1 MGRAEKVRECSTLE
15 RGCAQLGVDLPARA
29 TERLLAH
36 LALLEKWNRRVNL
49 TAVRGLDAMVVRHL
63 LDSLSIARF
72 VRGESLLDIGS
83 GAGFPGLPLAVVA
96 PHLQVALLDSRLRR
110 VEFLR
115 AACAALQLDNVEVVH
130 ARVEEYRPARKF
142 DTLAARAFA
151 PLPRTLQLTAGL
163 RRPGVRLLAMKGR
176 MPAAEIAAVDGG
188 AGAADA
194 DVQSAATD
202 STVAKTVTTAA
213 ITVQRLTVPFLRAER
228 HLIIAAF

>member
-1 MGRAEKVRECSTLE
+1 
-15 RGCAQLGVDLPARA
+15 
-29 TERLLAH
+29 
-36 LALLEKWNRRVNL
+36 
-49 TAVRGLDAMVVRHL
+49 
-63 LDSLSIARF
+63 
-72 VRGESLLDIGS
+72 
-83 GAGFPGLPLAVVA
+83 
-96 PHLQVALLDSRLRR
+96 
-110 VEFLR
+110 
-115 AACAALQLDNVEVVH
+115 
-130 ARVEEYRPARKF
+130 
-142 DTLAARAFA
+142 
-151 PLPRTLQLTAGL
+151 RTLQLTAGL